1 MPDHDYR
8 PEGDSSGN
16 SDGDDLD
23 RALDA
28 ALTKYAAVEPRVGM
42 EERVLA
48 NLRAQRAQD
57 SVRGWWPRRLVFAL
71 AAAVVVVSLLLV
83 FRSAH
88 QQQVN
93 LHRIPPPVT
102 QQDWVH
108 DGTEASVRPSAVK
121 KRRTPAPRHLS
132 AVAATEPRL
141 EQFPS
146 PQPLSEQEEI
156 LKSYVVRYPEHAA
169 LIAEARTEALRQDA
183 ADEAAFGS
191 TTKEKD
197 SQQ

>member
-8 PEGDSSGN
+8 PEGDSWHN
-16 SDGDDLD
+16 SDGDNLD

-28 ALTKYAAVEPRVGM
+28 ALAKYAAVEPRVGM

-48 NLRAQRAQD
+48 SLQAQRARD
-57 SVRGWWPRRLVFAL
+57 SVRGWWPRRAVFAL
-71 AAAVVVVSLLLV
+71 AAVVVVSLFLV

-93 LHRIPPPVT
+93 LHRIPSPVT
-102 QQDWVH
+102 QQDPIR
-108 DGTEASVRPSAVK
+108 DGTEASVRPSPVR
-121 KRRTPAPRHLS
+121 KRRAPAPRHLS
-132 AVAATEPRL
+132 AAAATGPRL

-156 LKSYVVRYPEHAA
+156 LRSYVARYPEHAA

-183 ADEAAFGS
+183 ADEAALGGA
-191 TTKEKD
+191 TREKD